1 MHRCINYGQ
10 GLYLMKRLAN
20 LKMRRCLCAW
30 GGNNAVVSE
39 IRLQAGSQSTSQG
52 KRTDVEM
59 HPVGC
64 SQNSEWCINSFIVF
78 VYEDSF
84 HNVKKFS

>member
-39 IRLQAGSQSTSQG
+39 IRLQAHDGGVSQPVRVKERMLKCTLS
-52 KRTDVEM
+52 DVRKILSG
-59 HPVGC
+59 P
-64 SQNSEWCINSFIVF
+64 
-78 VYEDSF
+78 
-84 HNVKKFS
+84 